1 MQVKI
6 YQNQKGEIRM
16 KKDYSTP
23 KLQLF
28 SIDPLDVLTLSDGG
42 QGTNGMTGS
51 WDTEIYL

>member
-1 MQVKI
+1 
-6 YQNQKGEIRM
+6 M

-23 KLQLF
+23 KLQWF
-28 SIDPLDVLTLSDGG
+28 PVDPLDVLTLSDGG